1 MKKRDWWT
9 IQQLIKL
16 LAVTVVML
24 CPFHWTSEAS
34 IQPLSLP
41 KEASLSG
48 KEIPGLQSLLDRLTH
63 LDDPISREGTG
74 LLIAQAPGERYRLQF
89 RLIARGPEALRLEIF
104 DPFGRPIIY
113 LVSYQ
118 GQTRIFSM
126 TQRKEIPI
134 NQSLSGPWAAFFQMP
149 ITEIMKLFWGRV
161 PLFLHDSYQIKPG
174 AEEGQECI
182 KLLFNGPVHQE
193 LWITTNPFSLIKS
206 TIKSDSREGEVEVT
220 FTEFSSIAG
229 NRLPMKVELK
239 EGAGNSALTIRYD
252 TLVLRLDIPDD
263 VFEIPNFSD
272 ASSTTKE

>member
-16 LAVTVVML
+16 LAVTVVVL
-24 CPFHWTSEAS
+24 CPLYWTSEAS
-34 IQPLSLP
+34 IQPISLP

-48 KEIPGLQSLLDRLTH
+48 KEIPSLQSLLNRLTH

-104 DPFGRPIIY
+104 DPFGRPMIY
-113 LVSYQ
+113 LVSYL

-126 TQRKEIPI
+126 TQRKEIPF

-149 ITEIMKLFWGRV
+149 IAEILKLFWGRV
-161 PLFLHDSYQIKPG
+161 PLFLHDSYQIKPD
-174 AEEGQECI
+174 AEGGQGSI
-182 KLLFNGPVHQE
+182 KLVFNGPVHQE

-206 TIKSDSREGEVEVT
+206 RIKSDSREGEVEVT
-220 FTEFSSIAG
+220 FTEFSTIAG
-229 NRLPMKVELK
+229 NRLPIKVELT
-239 EGAGNSALTIRYD
+239 EGAGNSALTIRYE
-252 TLVLRLDIPDD
+252 TLVLRPDIPDD

-272 ASSTTKE
+272 ASSATQE